1 MSDIITRRKHTETR
15 KNLKKMEADR
25 VKKQKM
31 RQFLEMEAELGS
43 ENEDHD
49 ERIKDI
55 DADDA
60 EENEEG

>member
-1 MSDIITRRKHTETR
+1 
-15 KNLKKMEADR
+15 
-25 VKKQKM
+25 
-31 RQFLEMEAELGS
+31 MEAELGS

-55 DADDA
+55 DANDA